1 MRVLLTPDGAERL
14 QDELARLKKQDRP
27 AVIQAIAEAR
37 AHGDLSENAEYHAA
51 REQQG
56 FIEGRIAELDSKL
69 SVAEVINPVQLNANG
84 KVVFGAWVDL
94 WEEEGDRE
102 VTYRIVGEL
111 EANIDNGL
119 ISHSSPIAKALIGK
133 TEGVEIEFQAPS
145 GLRRY
150 EVLIQPLEVAFPR
163 ESPVPS
169 SVTSLTRD
177 SDSFVLSSSS
187 ALSPQRPSQNANG
200 FSSVFLTSSVFRISG
215 P

>member
-14 QDELARLKKQDRP
+14 RDELTRLKKQDRP

-37 AHGDLSENAEYHAA
+37 SHGDLSENAEYHAA

-69 SVAEVINPVQLNANG
+69 SVAEVIDPARLNAAG

-102 VTYRIVGEL
+102 VSYRIVGEL
-111 EANIDNGL
+111 EANIDDGL

-133 TEGVEIEFQAPS
+133 TEGMEIEFQAPG

-150 EVLIQPLEVAFPR
+150 EVLAVRYDSANTKK
-163 ESPVPS
+163 S
-169 SVTSLTRD
+169 SD
-177 SDSFVLSSSS
+177 
-187 ALSPQRPSQNANG
+187 
-200 FSSVFLTSSVFRISG
+200 
-215 P
+215 

>member
-69 SVAEVINPVQLNANG
+69 SVAEVIDPGQLNANG

-119 ISHSSPIAKALIGK
+119 VSHSSPIAKALIGK

-150 EVLIQPLEVAFPR
+150 EVLAVR
-163 ESPVPS
+163 Y
-169 SVTSLTRD
+169 
-177 SDSFVLSSSS
+177 
-187 ALSPQRPSQNANG
+187 NAG
-200 FSSVFLTSSVFRISG
+200 KS
-215 P
+215 

>member
-14 QDELARLKKQDRP
+14 RDELTRLKKQDRP

-69 SVAEVINPVQLNANG
+69 SVADVIDPARLNAAG
-84 KVVFGAWVDL
+84 KVVFGVWVDL

-102 VTYRIVGEL
+102 VSYRIVGEL
-111 EANIDNGL
+111 EANIDDGL

-133 TEGVEIEFQAPS
+133 TEGMEIEFQAPG

-150 EVLIQPLEVAFPR
+150 EVLAVRYDSANTKK
-163 ESPVPS
+163 S
-169 SVTSLTRD
+169 SD
-177 SDSFVLSSSS
+177 
-187 ALSPQRPSQNANG
+187 
-200 FSSVFLTSSVFRISG
+200 
-215 P
+215 